1 MIRVNGAARN
11 SLAASL
17 FKYARTPLNPK
28 MTARHKKRNP
38 ITSFQSVRAGLR
50 MAGITYF
57 RNSRLWWIIGPFT
70 AFHRSKAGL
79 WRLDPKLPIES
90 LRMRSGSTTIE
101 AGGELHPWNVMLCQH
116 IH

>member
-50 MAGITYF
+50 MAGITYLS
-57 RNSRLWWIIGPFT
+57 NSRLWWIIGPFT
-70 AFHRSKAGL
+70 AFHRSKAG
-79 WRLDPKLPIES
+79 DA
-90 LRMRSGSTTIE
+90 SGSMEI
-101 AGGELHPWNVMLCQH
+101 GS
-116 IH
+116 